1 MTIITKGMGSII
13 KTLKRKPKGIT
24 GGRSVAAEKSK
35 GKTRKI
41 IKTYSSGRRQTEYV
55 RPGQPEYKMN
65 PKMGKTKFSQGRLFS
80 EKYPKKTSSKQL
92 KFKFKYPHRKKGASE
107 MIERSI
113 KKAEVK

>member
-1 MTIITKGMGSII
+1 MS
-13 KTLKRKPKGIT
+13 
-24 GGRSVAAEKSK
+24 KS
-35 GKTRKI
+35 G
-41 IKTYSSGRRQTEYV
+41 
-55 RPGQPEYKMN
+55 
-65 PKMGKTKFSQGRLFS
+65 QGRLFS